1 MADIKKL
8 AEKRASL
15 LTDASALVSAT
26 AEAGEALT
34 GENQARFEALTNE
47 ATSIANAIRSE
58 RDAAEAR
65 AAADAVRAE
74 YAAAVAPSTSVASD
88 DSTELRRL
96 AREGG
101 ERNFEYRDVVKS
113 TGLGNPVSVAGM
125 VNVIAGQVNPFL
137 NPDVVEIIRAT
148 TGNQILMPRVTA
160 LGTAGSVAE
169 AGAIGESDGTL
180 SNLALTP
187 VKYATL
193 IQISNELI
201 QDAAFDISG
210 FVAEKAG
217 QEVGVAH
224 GAFAGTAVA
233 AQATIGVTGAT
244 AVYAPTYANLV
255 DLVYSVKQQYRRA
268 PKRGFLMNDATLG
281 GVIKLLDSQNR
292 PIFIPGDLSKPD
304 SVLGFPVYSA
314 ALADG
319 AASALNVLFG
329 DLGAIKTVLV
339 GGVDIASSTDFAFN
353 YGLVTYRIQVRGATG
368 LIEPSAVKSFKG
380 GLAS

>member
-8 AEKRASL
+8 AEKRAAL
-15 LTDASALVSAT
+15 LTDASALVSAQ
-26 AEAGEALT
+26 AEKGEALE
-34 GENQARFEALTNE
+34 GEAQARFEALTTE
-47 ATSIANAIRSE
+47 AGQIAAAIKSE

-65 AAADAVRAE
+65 SAADAVRAE
-74 YAAAVAPSTSVASD
+74 YAAAVAPKTNETAD
-88 DSTELRRL
+88 DAAELRRL
-96 AREGG
+96 GREGG

-137 NPDVVEIIRAT
+137 NPDVVDIIRAS
-148 TGNQILMPRVTA
+148 TGNQILLPRVTA
-160 LGTAGSVAE
+160 LGTAGSVSE

-193 IQISNELI
+193 LQISGELI
-201 QDAAFDISG
+201 NDAAFDISG

-217 QEVGVAH
+217 QEVGIAH
-224 GAFAGTAVA
+224 GAVAGTAVA
-233 AQATIGVTGAT
+233 AAATIGVTGAT
-244 AVYAPTYANLV
+244 TVYSPTYANLV

-281 GVIKLLDSQNR
+281 GIIKLLDSQNR

-304 SVLGFPVYSA
+304 TVLGFPVYSA
-314 ALADG
+314 ALADS
-319 AASALNVLFG
+319 AANALNVAFG

-339 GGVDIASSTDFAFN
+339 GGVDIASSADFAFN
-353 YGLVTYRIQVRGATG
+353 YGLVTYRIQVRGVTG
-368 LIEPSAVKSFKG
+368 LIEASAVKTFKG
-380 GLAS
+380 GAAS